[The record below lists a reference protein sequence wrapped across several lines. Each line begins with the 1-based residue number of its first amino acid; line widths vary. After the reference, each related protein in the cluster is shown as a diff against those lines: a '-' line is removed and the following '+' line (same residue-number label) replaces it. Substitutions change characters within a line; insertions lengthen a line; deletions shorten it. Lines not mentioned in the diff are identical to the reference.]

1 MLSAVT
7 TENADR
13 RYPPSIYNCS
23 TRNLLKLVPVFG

>member
-13 RYPPSIYNCS
+13 RYLPSIYNCS
-23 TRNLLKLVPVFG
+23 IRSLLINESFCD